1 MKTPTKTK
9 TKITRKTYVG
19 DFTKFLI
26 RKKKR
31 TNLYY
36 TRWARTGCCTRI
48 ISQACP
54 FFTLKEAEKYIKT
67 MPLKGT
73 RRTSWEIVS
82 HTIVN
87 KITRTT
93 TIALAKT
100 KTSKERKQ

>member
-1 MKTPTKTK
+1 MKNTK

-26 RKKKR
+26 RKKG

-36 TRWARTGCCTRI
+36 TPWARTGCCTRI

-54 FFTLKEAEKYIKT
+54 FLTLKEAKAYIKT

-87 KITRTT
+87 KITCTT
-93 TIALAKT
+93 TIAPVKEKT
-100 KTSKERKQ
+100 KR